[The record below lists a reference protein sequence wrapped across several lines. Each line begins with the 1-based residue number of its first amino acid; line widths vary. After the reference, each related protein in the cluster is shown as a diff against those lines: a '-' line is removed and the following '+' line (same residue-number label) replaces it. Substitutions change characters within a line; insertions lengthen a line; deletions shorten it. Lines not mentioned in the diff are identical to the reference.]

1 MATNIVMPQMGYDMR
16 EGTVV
21 KWYKGEG
28 EEVARGE
35 VIADIETD
43 KATVEFEA
51 YTSGVLR
58 RIIADEGVSIP
69 VGELIAV
76 IAGADEVLD
85 EIPTSSSDGPGDKV
99 TPVAT
104 TSQKPNDIGE
114 TTAPVP
120 PQDTRL
126 RASPIARRLAQEKN
140 IDLAVVTG
148 TGPGGRIT
156 EQDVLEFVSPVAT
169 SGQQPNIPS
178 SVGSGDKVELSRMRQ
193 VIAKVTSDSKRE
205 APHFY
210 VTAEIDMGKAMEF
223 RRDINDSFPA
233 DNRVSVNDLVLKA
246 SSIVLEQYPKFN
258 GSFQENYLQLNS
270 SINIGMAIALEAGLI
285 VPGINDCG
293 NKSLRQIA
301 AASKDLVDRANN
313 GTLRNEEYSGTTFSV
328 SNLGMFD
335 VDSFAAIIFPPHA
348 AVLAVGTVR
357 QQPVVKDGQITVGQ
371 VMKATLSTDHR
382 VADGAEAAQFLVEI
396 KKLLE
401 TPVSLIL

>member
-1 MATNIVMPQMGYDMR
+1 MPQMGYDMR

-85 EIPTSSSDGPGDKV
+85 EIPTSSSDDPGDAV

-233 DNRVSVNDLVLKA
+233 DNRVSVNDMVLKA
-246 SSIVLEQYPKFN
+246 SSIVLGQYPKFN

-301 AASKDLVDRANN
+301 SASKDLIDRANN

-401 TPVSLIL
+401 TPVSLLL

>member
-85 EIPTSSSDGPGDKV
+85 EIPTSSTDDPEDAV

-104 TSQKPNDIGE
+104 TSQKQNDIGE

-126 RASPIARRLAQEKN
+126 RASPIARRLAKEKN

-233 DNRVSVNDLVLKA
+233 DNRVSVNDMVLKA

-301 AASKDLVDRANN
+301 AASKDLIDRANN

-357 QQPVVKDGQITVGQ
+357 QQPVVKDGQIAVGQ

-401 TPVSLIL
+401 TPVSLLL